1 MLFPPSIA
9 ALPKQLLV
17 ALGAVAALLIIWLW
31 ARYGRRRYLVIKKS
45 DATEA
50 LTHELS
56 RIADALERL
65 AVPRETQPT
74 EEQKP
79 PRRVNWM
86 SMFGR

>member
-1 MLFPPSIA
+1 MSFPPSIA
-9 ALPKQLLV
+9 ALPRQLLV
-17 ALGAVAALLIIWLW
+17 ALGAVVVLLVIWLW

-50 LTHELS
+50 LTHELG

-65 AVPRETQPT
+65 AAPRETQST

-79 PRRVNWM
+79 PRRENWM